1 MIFTTDKTEMENPFV
16 SVIMPVRNEGDFIER
31 SLGSVLNQDYPE
43 DRMEI
48 LVVDGNSKDDTR
60 ERITSSRVKVLKN
73 PAGIVPSSLN
83 IGLRNAV
90 GDVIIRVDGHCVLPF
105 DYISNCVQVLRESG
119 ADCAGGLQKAHGAGE
134 VGKVIATA
142 MSSRFG
148 VGTAYFHYGTK
159 PSWVDTVYLGSYRKD
174 AFQKTG
180 GFDEELVR
188 NQDDE
193 FNFRLTQAGGK
204 IRFDPKIFAN
214 YYPRDSISRLWKQ
227 YFEYGF
233 YKVLVI
239 RKRKGVSSIRQLAPS
254 AFVLAILL
262 SFVLALVS
270 GRLWI
275 MATVLGPYLIAN
287 LGVSVFLGYQRV
299 RTLLLLPV
307 VFGCMHIAYGVGFLA
322 GLWRFKTFQSN
333 VAAVP
338 SPQDLTFQKH

>member
-1 MIFTTDKTEMENPFV
+1 MTTNKPEIEFPFV
-16 SVIMPVRNEGDFIER
+16 SVIMPVRNEGDFIEY
-31 SLGSVLNQDYPE
+31 SLGSVLKQDYPE

-48 LVVDGNSKDDTR
+48 LVVDGNSKDNTR
-60 ERITSSRVKVLKN
+60 EKIQSPRVKVLDN

-90 GDVIIRVDGHCVLPF
+90 GEIIIRVDGHCILPF

-119 ADCAGGLQKAHGAGE
+119 ADCAGGLQKAYGEGA

-159 PSWVDTVYLGSYRKD
+159 PNWVDTVYLGAYHRD

-193 FNFRLTQAGGK
+193 FNFRLKQAGGK
-204 IRFDPKIFAN
+204 IRFDPKIFAK

-239 RKRKGVSSIRQLAPS
+239 RKRRGVSSIRQLAPS
-254 AFVLAILL
+254 AFVLALLL
-262 SFVLALVS
+262 SVVLALVS
-270 GRLWI
+270 GQMWI
-275 MATVLGPYLIAN
+275 MAAVFGPYLIAS
-287 LGVSVFLGYQRV
+287 LGVSVFLGHQRV

-307 VFGCMHIAYGVGFLA
+307 VFACMHIAYGVGFLA

-338 SPQDLTFQKH
+338 GPKDLTFQKH

>member
-1 MIFTTDKTEMENPFV
+1 M
-16 SVIMPVRNEGDFIER
+16 GDI
-31 SLGSVLNQDYPE
+31 
-43 DRMEI
+43 
-48 LVVDGNSKDDTR
+48 
-60 ERITSSRVKVLKN
+60 
-73 PAGIVPSSLN
+73 IV
-83 IGLRNAV
+83 
-90 GDVIIRVDGHCVLPF
+90 RVDGHCILPF
-105 DYISNCVQVLRESG
+105 DYVSNCVQVLRESG
-119 ADCAGGLQKAHGAGE
+119 ADCAGGLQKAYGEGE
-134 VGKVIATA
+134 VGKVIALA

-159 PSWVDTVYLGSYRKD
+159 PNWVDTVYLGAYQRD

-193 FNFRLTQAGGK
+193 FNFRLKQAGGK

-254 AFVLAILL
+254 AFVIALLL

-270 GRLWI
+270 GQMWI
-275 MATVLGPYLIAN
+275 MATVLGPYLLAN
-287 LGVSVFLGYQRV
+287 FGVSVFLGYQRI
-299 RTLLLLPV
+299 RTILLLPI

-338 SPQDLTFQKH
+338 GPKDLTYQKH

>member
-1 MIFTTDKTEMENPFV
+1 MSNTPDSKLEQIPFV
-16 SVIMPVRNEGDFIER
+16 SVIMPVRNEEDFIEH
-31 SLGSVLNQDYPE
+31 SLGSVLKQDYPE

-48 LVVDGNSKDDTR
+48 LVVDGNSKDGMR
-60 ERITSSRVKVLKN
+60 QKIQSPRVKILDN

-83 IGLRNAV
+83 IGLRNAM

-119 ADCAGGLQKAHGAGE
+119 ADCAGGRQKAYGE
-134 VGKVIATA
+134 GVVGKVIALA

-159 PSWVDTVYLGSYRKD
+159 PTWVDTVYLGAYQRD
-174 AFQKTG
+174 TFQKTG

-193 FNFRLTQAGGK
+193 FNFRLAQAGGK
-204 IRFDPKIFAN
+204 IRFDPKISAN
-214 YYPRDSISRLWKQ
+214 YYARDSISRLWKQ

-239 RKRKGVSSIRQLAPS
+239 RKRRAVSSIRQLAPS
-254 AFVLAILL
+254 AFVIALLL
-262 SFVLALVS
+262 SFILALVS
-270 GRLWI
+270 GQMWI
-275 MATVLGPYLIAN
+275 MATVLGPYLLAN
-287 LGVSVFLGYQRV
+287 FGTSVFLGYQRI
-299 RTLLLLPV
+299 RTILLLPI

-338 SPQDLTFQKH
+338 DPKDLTYQKH

>member
-31 SLGSVLNQDYPE
+31 SLGSVLQQDYPE

-60 ERITSSRVKVLKN
+60 ERITSSRVRVLNN

-90 GDVIIRVDGHCVLPF
+90 GDIIIRVDGHCVLPF

-119 ADCAGGLQKAHGAGE
+119 ADCAGGLQKASGIGE
-134 VGKVIATA
+134 VGKVIAIA

-148 VGTAYFHYGTK
+148 VGSAYFHYGTK
-159 PSWVDTVYLGSYRKD
+159 PAWVDTVYLGSYRRD

-227 YFEYGF
+227 YFQYGF

-239 RKRKGVSSIRQLAPS
+239 RKRRGVSSIRQLGPS
-254 AFVLAILL
+254 AFVLTVLL
-262 SFVLALVS
+262 SFILAVVS

-275 MATVLGPYLIAN
+275 MATVLGPYLVAN
-287 LGVSVFLGYQRV
+287 LGVSVLLGYQRV